1 MEEEKI
7 DRGKICYC
15 SKLNKYFLFPFF
27 IPILSIISS
36 KIIIYLIRNYEF
48 GNIDYFCSIY
58 ICSSVIV
65 GGLSFFIS
73 LIKSREDKDRT
84 SIRESNTNINSTN
97 SSIKLIY
104 HGEGIGKKY
113 KKKIFM
119 ILLFISVLF
128 ALNVFFGQVYVLNY
142 TVIDTRF
149 YEILFICFLT
159 KITLKTEIYLHQ
171 KFSIFVSFI
180 GFVFLCIP
188 VFFIMKKRDI
198 LINIILVFNSFSY
211 SLFLVLVKNITSKY
225 FVSPYYCCFI
235 IGIIS
240 TVFLFIILV
249 IHSYVIYGN
258 LSKFLEAFE
267 VNYIDIKYKFKFFG
281 LLILSYLFYSITQFL
296 VYMTVYFFS
305 PMIFI
310 ITQIIYPLLR
320 YATNI
325 IEGTEYKIFD
335 LIFNVVG
342 YLILLFSI
350 SIYHENII
358 FNCWGLNKDTKIFI
372 EKRQKEDISLTD
384 SFDKRTESDYE

>member
-1 MEEEKI
+1 MEETPE
-7 DRGKICYC
+7 GEKICYC

-27 IPILSIISS
+27 IPILSIIASR
-36 KIIIYLIRNYEF
+36 IIIYLINNYEF

-65 GGLSFFIS
+65 GGISFFIS
-73 LIKSREDKDRT
+73 LIKSRGDKDKFETRD
-84 SIRESNTNINSTN
+84 SNINSYTTN
-97 SSIKLIY
+97 STIKLIY
-104 HGEGIGKKY
+104 QGEEID
-113 KKKIFM
+113 KKKKKKLFM
-119 ILLFISVLF
+119 ILLFISLLF
-128 ALNVFFGQVYVLNY
+128 ALNVFFGQVYAINY

-159 KITLKTEIYLHQ
+159 KIALKTEIYRHQ

-180 GFVFLCIP
+180 GFIFLCVP
-188 VFFIMKKRDI
+188 VFFTLKKKDI
-198 LINIILVFNSFSY
+198 LINILLIFNSFSY
-211 SLFLVLVKNITSKY
+211 SLFLVLLKHITSKY

-240 TVFLFIILV
+240 TVFLFVILV
-249 IHSYVIYGN
+249 IDSYAVCGD
-258 LSKFLEAFE
+258 LSKFLEGFK
-267 VNYIDIKYKFKFFG
+267 VGHIDIKYKFKFYG
-281 LLILSYLFYSITQFL
+281 LLILSYLFYSVTQFL

-320 YATNI
+320 YTMNI
-325 IEGTEYKIFD
+325 IEGKEYKIFE

-358 FNCWGLNKDTKIFI
+358 FNCCGLNKYTKIFI
-372 EKRQKEDISLTD
+372 EKRQKEDIFLMEN
-384 SFDKRTESDYE
+384 FDKRTESDFE

>member
-1 MEEEKI
+1 MEEERI
-7 DRGKICYC
+7 DSRKICYC

-73 LIKSREDKDRT
+73 IIKTREDKDRT

-104 HGEGIGKKY
+104 QGEGMNKKN
-113 KKKIFM
+113 KKKVFM
-119 ILLFISVLF
+119 ILLFISILF
-128 ALNVFFGQVYVLNY
+128 ALNVFFGQVYVVNY
-142 TVIDTRF
+142 IVIDTRF

-159 KITLKTEIYLHQ
+159 KITLKTEIYRHQ

-188 VFFIMKKRDI
+188 IFSTMTKRDI
-198 LINIILVFNSFSY
+198 LVNIILVFNSFSY
-211 SLFLVLVKNITSKY
+211 SLFLVLLKHITSKY
-225 FVSPYYCCFI
+225 FLSPYYCCLI

-240 TVFLFIILV
+240 TIFLFIILM
-249 IHSYVIYGN
+249 IHSLAICGN
-258 LSKFLEAFE
+258 LSKFLDTFK
-267 VNYIDIKYKFKFFG
+267 VDKIKIKFKFYG
-281 LLILSYLFYSITQFL
+281 LLIISYLFYSITQFL

-320 YATNI
+320 YATNV
-325 IEGTEYKIFD
+325 IEGTDYKIID
-335 LIFNVVG
+335 LIFNVGG
-342 YLILLFSI
+342 YLILLISI
-350 SIYHENII
+350 LIYHETII
-358 FNCWGLNKDTKIFI
+358 FNCWGLNEDTKIFI
-372 EKRQKEDISLTD
+372 EKRQKEDIFLMD
-384 SFDKRTESDYE
+384 NFDKRTESDTE